1 MTCSLYCRTRKFLMV
16 VYHYGRKQWQY
27 YHIEISSRKFFS
39 KLSANV
45 FNENLKRNTWTNK
58 LVFNAVFTRFLNF
71 GKRIRSL
78 AIFYSDD
85 KIFFPVFFFLVVFVF
100 FCKVANT
107 AILFS
112 PKINLSIL
120 RPIYFTPPLFVY
132 HLFTVIFE
140 FIPYPC
146 GASEWFRNYFK
157 LQLNW
162 VYAQV
167 AAFHNDVSNNFE
179 INMIASRTASQL
191 FLSNDDLSMT

>member
-1 MTCSLYCRTRKFLMV
+1 MTKYFFL
-16 VYHYGRKQWQY
+16 
-27 YHIEISSRKFFS
+27 F
-39 KLSANV
+39 
-45 FNENLKRNTWTNK
+45 
-58 LVFNAVFTRFLNF
+58 
-71 GKRIRSL
+71 
-78 AIFYSDD
+78 
-85 KIFFPVFFFLVVFVF
+85 FFFLVVFVF
-100 FCKVANT
+100 FCKAVNT

-157 LQLNW
+157 LQLRW

-191 FLSNDDLSMT
+191 FLSNDDLSMTSELTLMTWSLSARLRFAMLAKIITTRFKQKR

>member
-1 MTCSLYCRTRKFLMV
+1 MTCSLYCRARKFLMV

-45 FNENLKRNTWTNK
+45 FNENLKRNTSTNK

-78 AIFYSDD
+78 AIFDSDD
-85 KIFFPVFFFLVVFVF
+85 KIFFLFFFLVVFVF
-100 FCKVANT
+100 FFKVANT

-146 GASEWFRNYFK
+146 GASE
-157 LQLNW
+157 
-162 VYAQV
+162 
-167 AAFHNDVSNNFE
+167 
-179 INMIASRTASQL
+179 
-191 FLSNDDLSMT
+191 

>member
-1 MTCSLYCRTRKFLMV
+1 MV
-16 VYHYGRKQWQY
+16 VYHYGRKQLQY

-45 FNENLKRNTWTNK
+45 FNENLKRNTSTNK

-71 GKRIRSL
+71 GKRGL
-78 AIFYSDD
+78 AIFDSDD
-85 KIFFPVFFFLVVFVF
+85 KIFFPVFFFSRLVFVF
-100 FCKVANT
+100 FANT
-107 AILFS
+107 AFLFS

-157 LQLNW
+157 LQLHW

-179 INMIASRTASQL
+179 INMFASRTASQL